1 MYTHIKLNRKYSLIQ
16 LEVIGG
22 ADKYMAVC
30 RICHREPVVSR
41 SPQKQT
47 NNEITKSMEVN
58 CKKSP
63 KKSLFQEGAI
73 PVCN

>member
-1 MYTHIKLNRKYSLIQ
+1 MQ

-30 RICHREPVVSR
+30 RICHREPAVSG

-47 NNEITKSMEVN
+47 DNQATKSMELN
-58 CKKSP
+58 CIKSP

-73 PVCN
+73 PVCS